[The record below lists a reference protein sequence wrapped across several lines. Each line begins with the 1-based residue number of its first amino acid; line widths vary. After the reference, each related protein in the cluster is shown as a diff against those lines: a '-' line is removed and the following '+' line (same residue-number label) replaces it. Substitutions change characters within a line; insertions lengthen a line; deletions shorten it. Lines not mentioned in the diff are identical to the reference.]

1 MLTNDVENFRPQSEA
16 TKATLAALERAREK
30 SASTVRKS
38 DQAEFY
44 KISTGG
50 DKRALPNHLARS
62 NLIALPSIGQQVRVD
77 GERLVSNQNVDLR
90 YWGKRLSE
98 KDGDLW
104 MQLMHVARRST
115 NRQQV
120 KLHAA
125 TLLKSLK
132 ETEGGKQYGW
142 LYGALDALAD
152 AKFTIQ
158 IAGSNGHVT
167 DVTAAGALHM
177 IDCLQ
182 ICRGTISFEID
193 PRWARLY
200 ANNQYV
206 LIDWPTRLSFG
217 AKQTLAKSLLTY
229 ICTSKEPEQRR
240 SVEWLRARF
249 RYSSPMDKFK
259 RSLGNALSLLEKA
272 GVARNLRFQRNSD
285 GVEMAIWDRL

>member
-1 MLTNDVENFRPQSEA
+1 MLTNDLENFRPQSAA
-16 TKATLAALERAREK
+16 TRTSLETVERIRLK
-30 SASTVRKS
+30 SASTVRES

-62 NLIALPSIGQQVRVD
+62 NLIALPSLGVKARVD

-104 MQLMHVARRST
+104 MQLMHLGRRST
-115 NRQQV
+115 NRQ
-120 KLHAA
+120 KIKSHAA
-125 TLLKSLK
+125 TLLKALK
-132 ETEGGKQYGW
+132 ETEGGKQYSW

-152 AKFTIQ
+152 AKFTIR
-158 IAGSNGHVT
+158 IAASNGHVT
-167 DVTAAGALHM
+167 DVTATGALHM
-177 IDCLQ
+177 IDCLE
-182 ICRGTISFEID
+182 ICRGNISFEID

-217 AKQTLAKSLLTY
+217 AKQALAKSLLTY
-229 ICTSKEPEQRR
+229 ICTSKESEQRR

-259 RSLGNALSLLEKA
+259 RSLRNALSLLEKA
-272 GVARNLRFQRNSD
+272 GVARNLRFQKNSD
-285 GVEMAIWDRL
+285 GIEMAVWDRL